1 MAIGIHFAW
10 NFTQAGLF
18 GVNVSGVSLGGL
30 LESMLSGPD
39 LISGGSFGV
48 EASLFTVAL
57 GLALGV
63 FFLVLAHRRGN
74 FIAPFWGKRRRWD
87 GTVRMMRYGDLTYEQ
102 IRDCASRGW
111 LAIVPT
117 GCTEQ
122 QGPTLT
128 RGLRHGGSLRT
139 PASQERSSAKLSSRR
154 SHPSS
159 VQSESERSEPH
170 FGE

>member
-1 MAIGIHFAW
+1 MAIILEAGVLLGAAYVLTRRLWMAIGIHFAW

-74 FIAPFWGKRRRWD
+74 FIAPFWSKRE
-87 GTVRMMRYGDLTYEQ
+87 GGMAPYE
-102 IRDCASRGW
+102 
-111 LAIVPT
+111 
-117 GCTEQ
+117 
-122 QGPTLT
+122 
-128 RGLRHGGSLRT
+128 
-139 PASQERSSAKLSSRR
+139 
-154 SHPSS
+154 
-159 VQSESERSEPH
+159 
-170 FGE
+170 